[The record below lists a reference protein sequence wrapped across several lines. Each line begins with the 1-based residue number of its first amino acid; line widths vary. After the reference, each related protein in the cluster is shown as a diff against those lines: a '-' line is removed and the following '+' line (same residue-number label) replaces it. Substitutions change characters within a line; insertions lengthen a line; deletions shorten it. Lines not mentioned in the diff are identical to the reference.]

1 MQTIY
6 KEVKTKKGEG
16 YMSSMRPRWR
26 NKLRTYLEANLSDD
40 ELAYVQDTAKTRHY
54 KKEKDDVGGKAS
66 LKNLQATD

>member
-1 MQTIY
+1 
-6 KEVKTKKGEG
+6 
-16 YMSSMRPRWR
+16 MSSMRPRWR